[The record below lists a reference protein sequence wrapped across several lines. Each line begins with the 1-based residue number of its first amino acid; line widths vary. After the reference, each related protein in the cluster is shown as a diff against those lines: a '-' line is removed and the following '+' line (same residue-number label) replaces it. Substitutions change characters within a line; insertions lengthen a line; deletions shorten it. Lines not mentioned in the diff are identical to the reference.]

1 MRHQCASA
9 SASSAAKKR
18 QDGSFSSPAASHGS
32 PSSSTAR
39 SNRTSTDMPQRRAS
53 VSGDAVV
60 APSVIFV
67 SSEILARADA
77 EQPAPRSFKSSSSSS
92 SVAHMFSGSPGGGR
106 DSSSAWGNPLAAADS
121 WLGFQQYRTA
131 VEAADGVLMGYNAF
145 CKSLVKKRKK
155 IAAVLAEF
163 LKGTLKIFANEQFR

>member
-1 MRHQCASA
+1 
-9 SASSAAKKR
+9 
-18 QDGSFSSPAASHGS
+18 
-32 PSSSTAR
+32 
-39 SNRTSTDMPQRRAS
+39 
-53 VSGDAVV
+53 
-60 APSVIFV
+60 
-67 SSEILARADA
+67 
-77 EQPAPRSFKSSSSSS
+77 
-92 SVAHMFSGSPGGGR
+92 MFSGSPGGEP
-106 DSSSAWGNPLAAADS
+106 WGNPLAAADS